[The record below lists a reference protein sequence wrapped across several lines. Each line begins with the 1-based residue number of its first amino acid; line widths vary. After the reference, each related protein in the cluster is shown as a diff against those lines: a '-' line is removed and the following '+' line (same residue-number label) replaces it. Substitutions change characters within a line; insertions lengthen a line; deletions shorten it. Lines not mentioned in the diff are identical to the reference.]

1 MYDTAVKVPT
11 LMSRP
16 GHVPQDL
23 VCDKLLSQYDFMPT
37 ILGYTGVENPS
48 DESLPGR
55 DFSPILR
62 GESLGDN
69 SAVFVLD
76 EYGPTRMIRT
86 ESWKYVHRYSDGH
99 HELYNLATDPTEA
112 HNLID
117 DSKYNQKIHDLREE
131 LEGWFDRYVDP
142 DMDGSKQKVMGRG
155 QLGLVGSESYPKPF
169 ADDIVF
175 FLEEGSH

>member
-1 MYDTAVKVPT
+1 
-11 LMSRP
+11 
-16 GHVPQDL
+16 
-23 VCDKLLSQYDFMPT
+23 MPT
-37 ILGYTGVENPS
+37 ILGYAGVENPS

-55 DFSPILR
+55 HFSPILR

-86 ESWKYVHRYSDGH
+86 ESWKYVHRYSDGP

-117 DSKYNQKIHDLREE
+117 DPKYQQKIHDLREE

-169 ADDIVF
+169 ADDLVF
-175 FLEEGSH
+175 FSEEGSH